1 MLGLAGRVKITRHVA
16 LPISVDGCQLKGTPI
31 LRASRGH
38 EVKGVGHEP

>member
-1 MLGLAGRVKITRHVA
+1 MLELAGRVKITHYVS

>member
-1 MLGLAGRVKITRHVA
+1 MLAMARWVKITHHVS